1 MKLSLQKLTE
11 YGFNRHAMTEANFY
25 RICEQEG
32 IEVIECFQSNTFY
45 MVIEGKPFIVIGT
58 RKRGLKKLY
67 AMFHELAHHFLHAG
81 RLLNEAFFYG
91 QIENKQE
98 FEADAFAT
106 IALIP
111 INKVDDYDFL
121 EEHPNKFARRIFNDR
136 KKIKFLYGI

>member
-1 MKLSLQKLTE
+1 MKLSLKKLST
-11 YGFNRHAMTEANFY
+11 YGFNQRPLSEADFY
-25 RICEQEG
+25 RICEEEY
-32 IEVIECFQSNTFY
+32 IEIIERFQSNTFY

-58 RKRGLKKLY
+58 RKRGLKRLY

-111 INKVDDYDFL
+111 YYKIGDFDFL

-136 KKIKFLYGI
+136 KKIEFLFGI